1 MKKNDVIL
9 VLAIILTPIII
20 LGVLAIF

>member
-9 VLAIILTPIII
+9 VLAIILIPIVI
-20 LGVLAIF
+20 LGALALF